1 MPSFDGGRTYEVEVE
16 TVTDGDTVD
25 VRFPDG
31 TREEVRLI
39 GVDTPETAANRRFE
53 RVQEWE
59 GIDDPE
65 TLVTWGERATTF
77 ARNRLADATVT
88 LSFDPSEPTRDEFG
102 RLLCYIEYE
111 DSDGASVFYNRE
123 LLATGHARVYDS
135 GITTHDGF
143 RLAERTARDDDS
155 GLWAVSD
162 PAASDP
168 IRDGPVDR
176 LFVPRAASV
185 RTATGRLPAT
195 RAPVGAASTATQEPR
210 GPEAVLYDEVA
221 ADSEPDPD
229 DEDEAS
235 VTDDER
241 EVAAIDDQREAVET
255 DDGRIPLV
263 GVDRTA
269 RVAVVGGL
277 LIDERYE
284 QEEGFG
290 VDTSDFGQFTFL
302 TNLLAWLAAP
312 DREGDVLIDGGH
324 GQFGV
329 DYALSAEDVAYY
341 RRYLEGLG
349 IGLDQRNRLSE
360 AYLAGGR
367 ALLVTTPVGPFGAG
381 ECERIRAFRDD
392 GGAVILLGDATAP
405 AFARQSL
412 NDLAAALGSDLRLNA
427 DRVRDPTSN
436 LDGDPTLPT
445 TTEFDEDVPLFEPF
459 DGAPGNE

>member
-1 MPSFDGGRTYEVEVE
+1 MPTIDGGATYEVEVE

-31 TREEVRLI
+31 TREEIRLI

-53 RVQEWE
+53 RTQEWE

-65 TLVTWGERATTF
+65 TLVTWGERASDF
-77 ARNRLADATVT
+77 ADERLADATVT

-102 RLLCYIEYE
+102 RLLCYLEYE
-111 DSDGASVFYNRE
+111 DGASVFYNRE
-123 LLATGHARVYDS
+123 LLATGYARVYDS
-135 GITTHDGF
+135 GVTNHDAF
-143 RLAERTARDDDS
+143 RLAERTARDDDR
-155 GLWAVSD
+155 GLWDASD
-162 PAASDP
+162 PGATEP

-185 RTATGRLPAT
+185 RTAAGRLPAN
-195 RAPVGAASTATQEPR
+195 RAPVSAASTATQQRREP
-210 GPEAVLYDEVA
+210 GAVLYGET
-221 ADSEPDPD
+221 ADDPD
-229 DEDEAS
+229 DEGEAA
-235 VTDDER
+235 VLDDER
-241 EVAAIDDQREAVET
+241 DAADTGDR
-255 DDGRIPLV
+255 RIPLV

-277 LIDERYE
+277 LVDERYE

-290 VDTSDFGQFTFL
+290 VDTSGFGQFTFL

-312 DREGDVLIDGGH
+312 DRDGDVLIDGGH

-341 RRYLEGLG
+341 RRYLEGQG
-349 IGLDQRNRLSE
+349 IGLDQRNRLS
-360 AYLAGGR
+360 ADYLAGGR

-381 ECERIRAFRDD
+381 EYERIRAFRDD

-405 AFARQSL
+405 AFARRSL
-412 NDLAAALGSDLRLNA
+412 NDLAAALESDLRLNA
-427 DRVRDPTSN
+427 DRVRDPKAN

-445 TTEFDEDVPLFEPF
+445 TTAFDDGFPLFEAV
-459 DGAPGNE
+459 DGTAADG

>member
-31 TREEVRLI
+31 AREEVRLI

-77 ARNRLADATVT
+77 ARDRLADATVT

-143 RLAERTARDDDS
+143 RLAERTARDDDR

-162 PAASDP
+162 PAATDP

-195 RAPVGAASTATQEPR
+195 RAPVSAGSTATQEPR
-210 GPEAVLYDEVA
+210 GPEAVLYD
-221 ADSEPDPD
+221 
-229 DEDEAS
+229 
-235 VTDDER
+235 DER
-241 EVAAIDDQREAVET
+241 GVAAIDDQREATET

-277 LIDERYE
+277 LVDERYE
-284 QEEGFG
+284 QEEGFD
-290 VDTSDFGQFTFL
+290 VDTSEFGQFTFL

-312 DREGDVLIDGGH
+312 DRDGDVLIDGGH

-341 RRYLEGLG
+341 RRYLEGQG

-392 GGAVILLGDATAP
+392 GGAVIVLGDATAP

-412 NDLAAALGSDLRLNA
+412 NDLAAALGTDLRLNA

-445 TTEFDEDVPLFEPF
+445 TTAFDEDVPLFEPF

>member
-31 TREEVRLI
+31 AREEVRLI

-77 ARNRLADATVT
+77 ARDRLADATVT

-135 GITTHDGF
+135 GVTTHDGF
-143 RLAERTARDDDS
+143 RLAERTARDDDR

-162 PAASDP
+162 PATTDP
-168 IRDGPVDR
+168 IRDDPVDR

-195 RAPVGAASTATQEPR
+195 RAPVSAASTATQEPR
-210 GPEAVLYDEVA
+210 GPDAVLYDG
-221 ADSEPDPD
+221 
-229 DEDEAS
+229 
-235 VTDDER
+235 ER
-241 EVAAIDDQREAVET
+241 EVAAIDDQREATET
-255 DDGRIPLV
+255 DDRQIPLV

-277 LIDERYE
+277 LVDERYE
-284 QEEGFG
+284 EEEGFD
-290 VDTSDFGQFTFL
+290 VDTSEFGQFTFL
-302 TNLLAWLAAP
+302 TNLLTWLAAP
-312 DREGDVLIDGGH
+312 DRDGDVLIDGGH

-349 IGLDQRNRLSE
+349 IGLDQRNRLSD

-436 LDGDPTLPT
+436 LDGDPALPT
-445 TTEFDEDVPLFEPF
+445 TTAFDEDVPLFEAV

>member
-1 MPSFDGGRTYEVEVE
+1 MPNFDGGRTYEVEVE

-77 ARNRLADATVT
+77 ARERLADATVT

-135 GITTHDGF
+135 GVTTHDDF
-143 RLAERTARDDDS
+143 RLAERTARDDDR
-155 GLWAVSD
+155 GLWAASD

-168 IRDGPVDR
+168 IRGGPVDR

-185 RTATGRLPAT
+185 RTATGRLPAN
-195 RAPVGAASTATQEPR
+195 RAPVSAAATATQEPR
-210 GPEAVLYDEVA
+210 GPEAILYDEVA
-221 ADSEPDPD
+221 ADPDGED
-229 DEDEAS
+229 DAA
-235 VTDDER
+235 VLDDER
-241 EVAAIDDQREAVET
+241 EVAAIDEEREAT
-255 DDGRIPLV
+255 MADDRRIPLV

-277 LIDERYE
+277 LVDERYE

-290 VDTSDFGQFTFL
+290 VDTSEFGQFTIL
-302 TNLLAWLAAP
+302 TNLLQWLAAP
-312 DREGDVLIDGGH
+312 DRDGDVLLDGGH

-341 RRYLEGLG
+341 RRYLEGQG
-349 IGLDQRNRLSE
+349 IGLDQRNRLSD
-360 AYLAGGR
+360 AYLDGGR
-367 ALLVTTPVGPFGAG
+367 ALLVTTPVGPFGVG

-427 DRVRDPTSN
+427 DRVRDPASN
-436 LDGDPTLPT
+436 LDGDPTLLT
-445 TTEFDEDVPLFEPF
+445 TTAFDDDSPLFEAV

>member
-1 MPSFDGGRTYEVEVE
+1 MPTIDGGRTYEVEVE

-31 TREEVRLI
+31 EREEIRLI

-53 RVQEWE
+53 RTQEWE

-65 TLVTWGERATTF
+65 TLVTWGERASAF
-77 ARNRLADATVT
+77 ARERLADATVT

-102 RLLCYIEYE
+102 RLLCYLEYE
-111 DSDGASVFYNRE
+111 DGDGASVFYNRE

-135 GITTHDGF
+135 GVTTHDDF
-143 RLAERTARDDDS
+143 RRAERTARDGDR
-155 GLWAVSD
+155 GLWAASD
-162 PAASDP
+162 PTASEP

-176 LFVPRAASV
+176 LFVPRPASV
-185 RTATGRLPAT
+185 RTATGRLSAD
-195 RAPVGAASTATQEPR
+195 RAPVSAASTATQEPR
-210 GPEAVLYDEVA
+210 EPGAVLYDA
-221 ADSEPDPD
+221 EPADPD
-229 DEDEAS
+229 DE
-235 VTDDER
+235 
-241 EVAAIDDQREAVET
+241 REAAT
-255 DDGRIPLV
+255 SDGRQVPLV

-277 LIDERYE
+277 LVDERYE
-284 QEEGFG
+284 QNEGFA
-290 VDTSDFGQFTFL
+290 VDTSGFGQFTFL

-312 DREGDVLIDGGH
+312 DRDGDVLVDGGH

-341 RRYLEGLG
+341 RRFLEGQG
-349 IGLDQRNRLSE
+349 IGLDQRNRLST

-381 ECERIRAFRDD
+381 EYERIRAFRDD
-392 GGAVILLGDATAP
+392 GGAVVLLGDATAP
-405 AFARQSL
+405 AFTRQSL

-427 DRVRDPTSN
+427 DRVRDPASN
-436 LDGDPTLPT
+436 LAGDPTLPT
-445 TTEFDEDVPLFEPF
+445 TTAFDDDSPLFEAV
-459 DGAPGNE
+459 DGAAANE